1 MLYCTNHMLPSPCL
15 VCFFCTAAYRTYL
28 LPILFCH
35 FCFLND
41 VFPFL
46 VLLLLLKCFLIF
58 PSQYLQATVA
68 VDVCYDMKASFE
80 HTILLGPQAYIHH
93 IVEEVGPTMT
103 PIKWLGKDVSM
114 ICRMCL
120 AWAAFVDARTQQ
132 ILLVYL
138 SHSQCVKSCLL
149 RSFRNKTQTS
159 PNASNP
165 FSRVSATKRQQ
176 KQQHPM
182 PQILSLAFRD
192 KKEQHPIPQFVNS
205 LAFKW
210 L

>member
-1 MLYCTNHMLPSPCL
+1 
-15 VCFFCTAAYRTYL
+15 
-28 LPILFCH
+28 
-35 FCFLND
+35 
-41 VFPFL
+41 
-46 VLLLLLKCFLIF
+46 
-58 PSQYLQATVA
+58 
-68 VDVCYDMKASFE
+68 
-80 HTILLGPQAYIHH
+80 
-93 IVEEVGPTMT
+93 
-103 PIKWLGKDVSM
+103 
-114 ICRMCL
+114 
-120 AWAAFVDARTQQ
+120 
-132 ILLVYL
+132 
-138 SHSQCVKSCLL
+138 L